1 MHTEKQLAQSQHST
15 AAYECSSACL
25 QDAAG
30 DNQRLWRHCR
40 GPVHWNLQPIELVYP
55 LNKAGVPNYLTG
67 PEVLD
72 QVPRA
77 GEHHV
82 VVELDKPR
90 QRDDVAG
97 EAGNVEDVVH
107 PEVLHDHGPKAAN
120 C

>member
-1 MHTEKQLAQSQHST
+1 MLICLS
-15 AAYECSSACL
+15 L

-30 DNQRLWRHCR
+30 APMAPLQ

-72 QVPRA
+72 QAPRA

-97 EAGNVEDVVH
+97 EARNIEDVVH